1 MATANVNGVEL
12 HYEVTGA
19 GPRLVLTHGSWTDGS
34 GWAPSVQRLA
44 ERFEVVTWDRRGHAS
59 SRSTASPSR
68 RSPGTRGQY
77 VVTAHPATA
86 TKIFA

>member
-1 MATANVNGVEL
+1 MATADVNGVEL

-44 ERFEVVTWDRRGHAS
+44 ERFEVVTWDRRGH
-59 SRSTASPSR
+59 SRSQDGDGRAVG
-68 RSPGTRGQY
+68 PGTPPTWP
-77 VVTAHPATA
+77 V
-86 TKIFA
+86 

>member
-44 ERFEVVTWDRRGHAS
+44 ERFEVVTWDRRGHPAA
-59 SRSTASPSR
+59 RTVTGRAVG
-68 RSPGTRGQY
+68 PGTPPTWP
-77 VVTAHPATA
+77 V
-86 TKIFA
+86 